1 MLPPGPALLL
11 PPLLLLCRGNP
22 SAATRQLFLFFFI
35 IFSFLILSL
44 IFLSF
49 SPSSTLRFSE
59 RGSVRCP
66 LRVGGHRVW
75 GGVEEFGG
83 PRALGRKTWGAL
95 RERALL
101 LLPRGFLQ
109 LLAIKLGLRGQGRA
123 LGGVNASYASPLR
136 FQSPVPV
143 RKGLPEQLPA
153 CRPLCP
159 AAAARSPALR
169 SGGAAVAR
177 RSARPRH
184 GKTFET
190 KPGGEKPSG
199 GTQTAAAG

>member
-66 LRVGGHRVW
+66 FRVGGHRVW
-75 GGVEEFGG
+75 GGWRSLGVRGRWGG
-83 PRALGRKTWGAL
+83 R
-95 RERALL
+95 
-101 LLPRGFLQ
+101 RG
-109 LLAIKLGLRGQGRA
+109 
-123 LGGVNASYASPLR
+123 
-136 FQSPVPV
+136 
-143 RKGLPEQLPA
+143 E
-153 CRPLCP
+153 
-159 AAAARSPALR
+159 R
-169 SGGAAVAR
+169 SGNALFCCCRGA
-177 RSARPRH
+177 SCNYL
-184 GKTFET
+184 
-190 KPGGEKPSG
+190 
-199 GTQTAAAG
+199 Q